1 MLRNVIF
8 TLLFAGSFLPNLELI
23 DCFLEFNVSIYRKL
37 AVSLALGT
45 FFLVITEMM
54 PVSPLRIT
62 IQVIVYII
70 AIYIFFGLGFKRTVQ
85 SVFLLMVISFMM
97 ESIILK
103 LLETTLMSFE
113 QLFMID
119 TFYALTVMLN
129 NTILFALAFSVK
141 QILKQKQYR
150 QRMKEASINVLER

>member
-1 MLRNVIF
+1 MCQYTESWLFLLRW
-8 TLLFAGSFLPNLELI
+8 EL
-23 DCFLEFNVSIYRKL
+23 S
-37 AVSLALGT
+37 
-45 FFLVITEMM
+45 FLVITEMM

-62 IQVIVYII
+62 IQVIVYVI